1 MGFFL
6 RDLKTIIYLHFWLG
20 RVFIAVRRLSLV
32 AVASLLSSCRAQAL
46 LTRDLIVVFHGLGCP
61 TACEFFL
68 DQRSNWY
75 ALHGQADSYLL
86 DHQGSLLLLLL
97 FFFLTPR
104 HWALWDGHEEREV
117 RMQSNLEN
125 FSLRINGLVEP

>member
-1 MGFFL
+1 VGFFL
-6 RDLKTIIYLHFWLG
+6 KGFKKHYLHFWLG
-20 RVFIAVRRLSLV
+20 RVFIALRGLSLV

-46 LTRDLIVVFHGLGCP
+46 LSRDLIVVVHGLGCP

-68 DQRSNWY
+68 VQRSNWC
-75 ALHGQADSYLL
+75 ALHGQAGSYLL
-86 DHQGSLLLLLL
+86 DHQGSLLLLLLL

-117 RMQSNLEN
+117 RMQNNLEN
-125 FSLRINGLVEP
+125 FSLCISGLVEP

>member
-1 MGFFL
+1 MGFIL

-20 RVFIAVRRLSLV
+20 RVFIAVCGLSLV

-86 DHQGSLLLLLL
+86 DHQGSLLLLF

-104 HWALWDGHEEREV
+104 HWALWDGREEREV